1 MPVGS
6 DEQDLSTAEERVEPE
21 LPDPGPKV
29 FALLERHGE
38 HGTELFAWGV
48 EIGAHASVFR
58 PDGGIL
64 AHCESGLD
72 AWEMFSIIRDVVLVW
87 PRHQDRPPEMSA
99 ER

>member
-1 MPVGS
+1 MPLGS
-6 DEQDLSTAEERVEPE
+6 DEQALTTVDEMAEPE
-21 LPDPGPKV
+21 LPDPGPRV

-48 EIGAHASVFR
+48 EIGAHASVFH
-58 PDGGIL
+58 PDGVIL
-64 AHCESGLD
+64 AHCESGTD

-87 PRHQDRPPEMSA
+87 PRRADQHPGD